1 MIFRRGFTL
10 IEVLVAMAIFGVMSV
25 LAYQVLG
32 QSLNNADLLNSR
44 MDRTRAIQQTMRL
57 IGQDLRQVVPRP
69 VRDSFGEGWRPAI
82 LTSLGN
88 DFAIELTRAG
98 WPNPAGLPR
107 ATQQRVAYRIQ
118 DDQLLRLHWL
128 TLDSGDSSDPVSTVL
143 LEEIDS
149 LVFNYVDANGEITEV
164 WPPGVDP
171 GAVGAP
177 VLLTYRPRAVEVVLT
192 LPAEGEI
199 RRWFEVAP

>member
-1 MIFRRGFTL
+1 MTLQRGFTL
-10 IEVLVAMAIFGVMSV
+10 IEVLVAMAIFGVMTV
-25 LAYQVLG
+25 LAYQALG
-32 QSLNNADLLNSR
+32 QSLTNADLLNSR
-44 MDRTRAIQQTMRL
+44 TDRTRAIQQTIRL
-57 IGQDLRQVVPRP
+57 IGQDLRQVAPRP

-128 TLDSGDSSDPVSTVL
+128 TLDPSVSSDPVSTVL

-149 LVFNYVDANGEITEV
+149 IVFNYVDASGEISEQ
-164 WPPGVDP
+164 WPPGND
-171 GAVGAP
+171 GTAP
-177 VLLTYRPRAVEVVLT
+177 VILTYRPRAVEVVLT
-192 LPAEGEI
+192 LPVEGEI